1 MILFLDFDGVLHP
14 VSREAGT
21 MVFVPNFE
29 RVMRDYPEVDIVIS
43 SAWRESSSLVELQ
56 SHFSQGFKERI
67 IDATPVL
74 QILDHK
80 YLRQAEITAWLRDA
94 GREYESWVAIDDSDW
109 LFPPECRNLILVNGQ
124 VGLDMETADRLRRA
138 IKN

>member
-1 MILFLDFDGVLHP
+1 
-14 VSREAGT
+14 

-74 QILDHK
+74 QLLDHK